1 MISKQEVIYKGIKEI
16 PSGTFTNEKGETI
29 NYKESY
35 KFRFELIYN
44 GLPQIFEIKCTK
56 EFALNCAKNTKIN
69 EKLMVTF
76 VFNIYPNGRITC
88 NIQSIEKI

>member
-1 MISKQEVIYKGIKEI
+1 MISKQEVIYKGIREI
-16 PSGTFTNEKGETI
+16 PAGSFTNEKGETI

-35 KFRFELIYN
+35 KFRFELIHN

-69 EKLMVTF
+69 DRLNVTF
-76 VFNIYPNGRITC
+76 VFNIYPTGRITC
-88 NIQSIEKI
+88 NIQSI

>member
-1 MISKQEVIYKGIKEI
+1 MISKQEVIYKGIREI
-16 PSGTFTNEKGETI
+16 PSGTFTNEKGENI
-29 NYKESY
+29 NYKDSY
-35 KFRFELIYN
+35 KFRFEMTYN

-69 EKLMVTF
+69 DKLTVTF
-76 VFNIYPNGRITC
+76 VFNIYPNGRINC

>member
-1 MISKQEVIYKGIKEI
+1 MISKQEVIYKGIREI
-16 PSGTFTNEKGETI
+16 PAGQFTNEKGDII
-29 NYKESY
+29 NYHESY
-35 KFRFELIYN
+35 KFRFEMVYN

-69 EKLMVTF
+69 DKLNVTF
-76 VFNIYPNGRITC
+76 VFNIYPTGSITC